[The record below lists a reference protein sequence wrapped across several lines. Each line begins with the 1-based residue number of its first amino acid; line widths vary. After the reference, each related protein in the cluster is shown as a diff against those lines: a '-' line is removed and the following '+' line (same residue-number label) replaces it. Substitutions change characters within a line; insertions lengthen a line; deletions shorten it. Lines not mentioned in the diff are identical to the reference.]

1 MSAGPDA
8 AQQKQAVQQVF
19 DKVAAGYDNPA
30 TRFFPFCADR
40 LVNFVKPGP
49 GARVLDVATGT
60 GAVAVPL
67 AQAVGPQGRVHAI
80 DISPG
85 MLDRAAANI
94 ATMALEN
101 VDLHAMDAERLDFRS
116 DYFHTVVCSYGLFFI
131 PDMQAA
137 LGDWVRVLR
146 PGGKL
151 AFTCFEQSAF
161 QPMLDNFVE
170 NLRVFGVQLPDGPF
184 GSRRISSLDHCCEL
198 LETAGLEAIET
209 ELVQVGYHLKDE
221 TEWWDVVHNTA
232 MRGLFEQVP
241 GERQADF
248 RAEHLAFVAA
258 QKTADGLWMDVG
270 TRFAAGIKPTA
281 G

>member
-1 MSAGPDA
+1 
-8 AQQKQAVQQVF
+8 
-19 DKVAAGYDNPA
+19 
-30 TRFFPFCADR
+30 
-40 LVNFVKPGP
+40 
-49 GARVLDVATGT
+49 
-60 GAVAVPL
+60 
-67 AQAVGPQGRVHAI
+67 
-80 DISPG
+80 
-85 MLDRAAANI
+85 
-94 ATMALEN
+94 
-101 VDLHAMDAERLDFRS
+101 
-116 DYFHTVVCSYGLFFI
+116 
-131 PDMQAA
+131 MQAA